1 MISDVL
7 SDALTEIRAYQQD
20 SESIYDDLKQAIT
33 AVCEVM
39 DALRQHL
46 DTAPAPALHDALQGL
61 QAAIGRLD
69 LVEIR
74 DARKRLV
81 EAWQEAC
88 SPDTKLG
95 LSRDDAGYVDVAIHL
110 FGTPEFELQD
120 YELTG
125 QGIQRYASEKCGWL
139 AQVAEAVDKL
149 VDDGWTLRVVKNS
162 IEAQHPDL
170 RSCEEATNRL
180 RRLGIEETVIDV
192 AEWSADGKRLT
203 PA

>member
-7 SDALTEIRAYQQD
+7 SDSLTEIRTYQQD
-20 SESIYDDLKQAIT
+20 SEAIYDDLKQAIS

-46 DTAPAPALHDALQGL
+46 DTPPAPALHDALRGL

-81 EAWQEAC
+81 ETWQEAC
-88 SPDTKLG
+88 GPDIKLG

-125 QGIQRYASEKCGWL
+125 QGIREYAAHNSGWL

-149 VDDGWTLRVVKNS
+149 FDDGWTLQVVKNS
-162 IEAQHPDL
+162 IEARHPDV
-170 RSCEEATNRL
+170 RTCDDATSRL
-180 RRLGIEETVIDV
+180 RLLGIEETVIDV
-192 AEWSADGKRLT
+192 AEWSADGERLT